1 MVQRLSP
8 EQRRLLQTLYYKQGN
23 FVGQKRLFALAKQR
37 CSDFSK
43 RCKHSETRSGP
54 RECSKRSES
63 NKRSEPSKR
72 SESSERIERNE
83 RDLGECGDGH
93 LPQGPQS
100 RQVLAW
106 LKDQEVYQLTL
117 RQRRVKDYRPIGHIA
132 TKVGRV
138 FQMDYTDFQSFGRSK
153 GILVAVDVLSKK
165 MYTKATVRNTQKNVI
180 RMIETQLPPTIKI
193 LMTDNGSEFT
203 GGHIQAWLKARGIKH
218 LRGKPSVP
226 QSQGIVERANQTIKS
241 MLFKYMQAYGTR
253 DWPRILKQITN
264 NYNETVHS
272 VIMMRPNDVTDSNAV
287 AVARLLRRKTPMF
300 KEPKPYFNVGDTVR
314 LKLPKDKDKF
324 AKGYTQTFSSELYT
338 ITKVKLLHGV
348 YTYKVE
354 GKQGAYYRHDI
365 QKIVKVETNPFLI
378 QTDERRR
385 RSSRSRSKRNLRLRP
400 PVRRR
405 RRSSVR
411 KHRQRRPRKQ
421 SRKLPRKPP
430 RKPPRKL
437 PQKPLPRLFEIDKFI
452 DENENQFKVLWK
464 GYPKSKATWE
474 PKQQLRADLGVTKF
488 DILVQTLYD
497 SKNTQ

>member
-1 MVQRLSP
+1 M
-8 EQRRLLQTLYYKQGN
+8 
-23 FVGQKRLFALAKQR
+23 
-37 CSDFSK
+37 
-43 RCKHSETRSGP
+43 
-54 RECSKRSES
+54 
-63 NKRSEPSKR
+63 
-72 SESSERIERNE
+72 
-83 RDLGECGDGH
+83 
-93 LPQGPQS
+93 
-100 RQVLAW
+100 
-106 LKDQEVYQLTL
+106 KDQEVYQLTL

-165 MYTKATVRNTQKNVI
+165 MYTKATVHNTQKNAI

-272 VIMMRPNDVTDSNAV
+272 VIMMRPNDVSDSNAV
-287 AVARLLRRKTPMF
+287 AVAALLRHKTPMF

-411 KHRQRRPRKQ
+411 KHRQRRPRK
-421 SRKLPRKPP
+421 PP
-430 RKPPRKL
+430 R
-437 PQKPLPRLFEIDKFI
+437 KPLPRLFEIDKFI

-474 PKQQLRADLGVTKF
+474 PKQQLLEDLGVTKF